1 MSSVSSS
8 SRWRALA
15 LALSGLAA
23 TLLAL
28 PAQASG
34 PTDGLAGSDLYLNPY
49 STTLEAAQELSGQAR
64 ADAQLLGSFPSA
76 DWFTKG
82 TPEEVRIAVDEVVT
96 AAEARGEMPVL
107 VAYNLPFR
115 DCAQYSSGG
124 ALDTEAYTAW
134 IDGFAAGIGDRPAT
148 VLLEPDGLGVIPHYT
163 TLDGQVEWCQP
174 AELDAATATTDRFEQ
189 LNYAVDS
196 FEALEGTDVYLD
208 GTSSAWLNVGEI
220 SDRLVKAGVQN
231 ATGFFLN
238 ASNYQF
244 TANQVAYGTWISSCI
259 AYATEVAPGD
269 FANCG
274 DQFWNG
280 GPATDWQGVAM
291 SNYGE

>member
-8 SRWRALA
+8 SRWRA

-34 PTDGLAGSDLYLNPY
+34 PSDGLAGSDLYLNPY
-49 STTLEAAQELSGQAR
+49 STTLEAAQKLSGQAR
-64 ADAQLLGSFPSA
+64 ADAQLLGSIPSA

-82 TPEEVRIAVDEVVT
+82 TPEEVRIAVDEMVT

-124 ALDTEAYTAW
+124 ALDTKAYTAW

-148 VLLEPDGLGVIPHYT
+148 VLLEPDG
-163 TLDGQVEWCQP
+163 TL
-174 AELDAATATTDRFEQ
+174 AEEPGYGRF
-189 LNYAVDS
+189 LP
-196 FEALEGTDVYLD
+196 
-208 GTSSAWLNVGEI
+208 
-220 SDRLVKAGVQN
+220 R
-231 ATGFFLN
+231 
-238 ASNYQF
+238 
-244 TANQVAYGTWISSCI
+244 
-259 AYATEVAPGD
+259 
-269 FANCG
+269 
-274 DQFWNG
+274 G
-280 GPATDWQGVAM
+280 GPMPPLAGPVR
-291 SNYGE
+291 